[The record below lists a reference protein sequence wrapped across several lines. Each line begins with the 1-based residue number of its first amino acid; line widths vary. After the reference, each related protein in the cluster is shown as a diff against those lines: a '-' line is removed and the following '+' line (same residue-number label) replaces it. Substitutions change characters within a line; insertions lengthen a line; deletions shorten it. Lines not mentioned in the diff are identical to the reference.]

1 LSKLVSKRLNVK
13 YLGTE
18 IVSLYFEVIIGGLIT
33 QEELKLVTLLN
44 SMEKSESFDLV
55 SED

>member
-1 LSKLVSKRLNVK
+1 VSKRLNIK

>member
-1 LSKLVSKRLNVK
+1 LSKLVSKRLNIK

-33 QEELKLVTLLN
+33 QEELKLVTLLD